1 MSWALILSG
10 GGARGLAHIGVLE
23 ALEEIGVPPPGFI
36 AGCSMGAIIGGLYAT
51 GMQTAEMRAFFAE
64 PFDATEYMSSPPF
77 LPANG
82 PLGRIIHFGQGLRN
96 LVASDGIDS
105 GEKLRQTLHKLTKGA
120 LIGQT
125 RIPFRCNASDLV
137 TQREIVLDTGPVA
150 DAIRASMSFPG
161 VFSPFKKDG
170 MLLVDGFLF
179 HNTPV
184 WIARKHGFR
193 DTLAVY
199 LENRCDMSQT
209 RLVTATDILVRSF
222 DCAQSGTKMR
232 RKDTPTASIVASN
245 ERSSFDFDHPQA
257 QINFG
262 YYATMAQAKTIRDFF
277 ATGPWGRLNRLR
289 LRWDERKGRQ
299 E

>member
-23 ALEEIGVPPPGFI
+23 ALEEIGVPQPDFI
-36 AGCSMGAIIGGLYAT
+36 AGCSMGAIIGGMYAS
-51 GMQTAEMRAFFAE
+51 GMQVSEMRSFFTE
-64 PFDATEYMSSPPF
+64 PFDVTEYMSSPPF
-77 LPANG
+77 LPASG
-82 PLGRIIHFGQGLRN
+82 PLGRIFHFGQGMRN

-105 GEKLRQTLHKLTKGA
+105 GEKLRQTLHELTKGA
-120 LIGQT
+120 QIGQT

-137 TQREIVLDTGPVA
+137 TQREIVLNNGSLA
-150 DAIRASMSFPG
+150 DAIRASASFPG

-199 LENRCDMSQT
+199 LEKPRDMDT
-209 RLVTATDILVRSF
+209 ARLKSASDILVRAF
-222 DCAQSGTKMR
+222 DCAQTAIKPR
-232 RKDTPTASIVASN
+232 RRDRPTASIVASN
-245 ERSSFDFDHPQA
+245 GRSPFDFDHPQA

-262 YYATMAQAKTIRDFF
+262 YYETMAQAKTIRDFF
-277 ATGPWGRLNRLR
+277 AKGPRGRLNRLFLAR
-289 LRWDERKGRQ
+289 NERKRR
-299 E
+299 